1 MVAELEQREQRLYGL
16 VESTVADEKETEH
29 QIQSREA
36 RIEALEAAL
45 RARDRQLDALIAQSL
60 ERSGIAL
67 MGPAIGAAADAEAL
81 DTALDTALGPADV
94 VGGGAGTARAPYRAS
109 MFNLGTL
116 AAVDEAPYRASEEAR
131 LERVALGRA
140 AGRPARRADGKG
152 SKAKAS
158 AEAGAA
164 AGAAAYIVSKRAAT
178 VAASISHARAP
189 AATAAGLVAEGGD
202 EDWGRAEVTQLVL
215 ELGQARQALVEANAK
230 VDAAEV
236 RRNSRSLEITRD
248 HSRSCLPDWPMIAS
262 DCRGL
267 HHDCT
272 KFADCL

>member
-1 MVAELEQREQRLYGL
+1 MASIIRWSRSSSSASIQMHADCTSDCTSDCLHHQVVAELEQREQRLYGL

-67 MGPAIGAAADAEAL
+67 MGPAIGASADAEAL

-164 AGAAAYIVSKRAAT
+164 AGAAADIVSKRAAT

-202 EDWGRAEVTQLVL
+202 EDWGRAEVTHLAL
-215 ELGQARQALVEANAK
+215 ELGL
-230 VDAAEV
+230 
-236 RRNSRSLEITRD
+236 
-248 HSRSCLPDWPMIAS
+248 
-262 DCRGL
+262 
-267 HHDCT
+267 
-272 KFADCL
+272 

>member
-1 MVAELEQREQRLYGL
+1 VVAELEQREQRLYGL

-81 DTALDTALGPADV
+81 DTALDAALDTALGPADV

-164 AGAAAYIVSKRAAT
+164 AGAAADIVSKRAAT

-202 EDWGRAEVTQLVL
+202 EDWGRAEVTKLVL
-215 ELGQARQALVEANAK
+215 ELGL
-230 VDAAEV
+230 
-236 RRNSRSLEITRD
+236 
-248 HSRSCLPDWPMIAS
+248 
-262 DCRGL
+262 
-267 HHDCT
+267 
-272 KFADCL
+272 